1 MTAEAPSASYRK
13 MYYGHPEN
21 VFYGTDDGAQ
31 DGSFREFAAFRA
43 HYDGVDPARRENIHL
58 ISVVGG
64 LYGLNLIPLWKPKK
78 LTIFDVNPTALT
90 YFRLIHRA
98 WTTSR
103 DAAHFLQR
111 LTDADYDAFDDE
123 EEFVRENIQLRRK
136 DALPRER
143 GSSKRSYEKSW
154 QYALENFELFDQESD
169 DLGDLIHTC
178 VEGLGR
184 CLAGEEHDHAIRE
197 MILQALYAV
206 YHFDVE
212 YGGIGLGGENIWI
225 YASNITEFHYFD
237 LDFDHPDNA
246 VVLQIIHPEQPQL
259 LDLAPHAGAPI
270 KVKFEIPLRAEPLT
284 PHSPRKMP
292 ISTYAAPPAVG
303 TYSQAI
309 RSGNLVFLTAQTG
322 RNVATGELEE
332 GLDAQTHRMLA
343 NVDAVLNAA
352 GCTPADIV
360 KVTLYMA
367 DIKDFKA
374 IDAIYAAW
382 LPGRGITALPAR
394 TALAALGLPAG
405 AKVML
410 EVVAAYPAT

>member
-1 MTAEAPSASYRK
+1 VTAEAPSASYRK

-31 DGSFREFAAFRA
+31 DGSFREFAEFRA
-43 HYDGVDPARRENIHL
+43 HYDSVDPARRENIHL

-143 GSSKRSYEKSW
+143 GSSKRSYEESW
-154 QYALENFELFDQESD
+154 QYALEHFELTKKIMLESPLEIRNEPMESD
-169 DLGDLIHTC
+169 TFR
-178 VEGLGR
+178 EF
-184 CLAGEEHDHAIRE
+184 IR
-197 MILQALYAV
+197 
-206 YHFDVE
+206 
-212 YGGIGLGGENIWI
+212 GGENIWI

-259 LDLAPHAGAPI
+259 LDLASHAGAPV
-270 KVKFEIPLRAEPLT
+270 KVKFEIPLRAEPLLPPT
-284 PHSPRKMP
+284 PHKIR
-292 ISTYAAPPAVG
+292 IGTYAAPPAVG

-332 GLDAQTHRMLA
+332 GLEAQTNRMLA

-410 EVVAAYPAT
+410 DVVAAYPAT

>member
-154 QYALENFELFDQESD
+154 QYALENFELTKKIMLESPLEIRNEPMESD
-169 DLGDLIHTC
+169 TFRDF
-178 VEGLGR
+178 
-184 CLAGEEHDHAIRE
+184 IR
-197 MILQALYAV
+197 
-206 YHFDVE
+206 
-212 YGGIGLGGENIWI
+212 GGENIWI

-374 IDAIYAAW
+374 IDAIYA
-382 LPGRGITALPAR
+382 PAR
-394 TALAALGLPAG
+394 R
-405 AKVML
+405 
-410 EVVAAYPAT
+410 

>member
-1 MTAEAPSASYRK
+1 VTAEAPSASYRK

-154 QYALENFELFDQESD
+154 QYALENFELTKKIMLESPLEIRNEPMESD
-169 DLGDLIHTC
+169 TFRDF
-178 VEGLGR
+178 
-184 CLAGEEHDHAIRE
+184 IR
-197 MILQALYAV
+197 
-206 YHFDVE
+206 
-212 YGGIGLGGENIWI
+212 GGENIWI